1 MAYDPIKAHEYYMKY
16 RKKGLL
22 KGRKKGKAKTSK
34 KSTKKTSTKKQSLLG
49 LSTAGLNDTGKMQW
63 AMAKDNLT
71 KQMNTALA
79 KATTDEEKQKIRSDY
94 QNKALAELQKI
105 KADPSMAQA
114 KKASTKG
121 SAGKSSS
128 KGSSGGSSGGTSKS
142 TNTAK
147 SATKGKVSSSN
158 GKMLRSY
165 APKSGGSSSGTK
177 QTGLTEE
184 QKQIR
189 EQMVQ
194 SANEMVSSI
203 RERMRDMSTSE
214 KAEAKK
220 TLRTIADELR
230 KRIRKV

>member
-34 KSTKKTSTKKQSLLG
+34 KSSKKTSTKKQSLLG

-128 KGSSGGSSGGTSKS
+128 KGSSGGTSKS

-158 GKMLRSY
+158 GKILRSY
-165 APKSGGSSSGTK
+165 APKSGGSSSGSK

-214 KAEAKK
+214 RAEAKK

>member
-22 KGRKKGKAKTSK
+22 KGRKKGKAKTS
-34 KSTKKTSTKKQSLLG
+34 KKTSTKKQSLLG

-128 KGSSGGSSGGTSKS
+128 KGSSGGTSKS

-158 GKMLRSY
+158 GKILRSY
-165 APKSGGSSSGTK
+165 APKSGGSSSGSK

-214 KAEAKK
+214 RAEAKK

>member
-128 KGSSGGSSGGTSKS
+128 KGSSGGVSKS

>member
-128 KGSSGGSSGGTSKS
+128 KGSSGGTSKS

-158 GKMLRSY
+158 GKILRSY
-165 APKSGGSSSGTK
+165 APKSGGSSSGSK

-214 KAEAKK
+214 RAEAKK